1 MRVCITG
8 GLGYLGSKLTEK
20 LVNKGY
26 DVSIIDTQLYGV
38 FLKNDMLNKVKLI
51 KEDLLSFRNGDIQN
65 AIKES
70 DVVIHL
76 AGIVGD
82 PACDL
87 FKGKSIDINVN
98 GTKNVIKLCEKFN
111 KKLIFASTCS
121 VYGACD
127 KNSILTEKSKILPL
141 SIYALSKYTCE
152 GEIKRSKLKNYTIFR
167 MGTLYGLSPR
177 MRFDLVINTFIGKA
191 IFGGNIEIFGGDQ
204 YRPFLHLDDACNFY
218 LRAIEKDI
226 FPNKIFNLGG
236 NNFKIVDVGKE
247 IEKRLNCKAKVIK
260 EIKDPRNYKVDSSLA
275 IKTFEL
281 NFKKDIPYAIN
292 EIKEAIS
299 SKLISTNVDSNY
311 SNVEWLRKLW
321 TKC

>member
-1 MRVCITG
+1 MKVCITG

-20 LVNKGY
+20 LVNEGFE
-26 DVSIIDTQLYGV
+26 VSIIDSELYGTY
-38 FLKNDMLNKVKLI
+38 LKNHLLNKVKI
-51 KEDLLSFRNGDIQN
+51 VKEDILNSRNDEVQN
-65 AIKES
+65 TIKDS

-98 GTKNVIKLCEKFN
+98 GTKSIIKLCEKFN

-127 KNSILTEKSKILPL
+127 KDSILTEKSKILPL

-152 GEIKRSKLKNYTIFR
+152 GEIKRSKLNYTIFR
-167 MGTLYGLSPR
+167 MGTLYGASPR
-177 MRFDLVINTFIGKA
+177 MRFDLVVNTFIGKA
-191 IFGGNIEIFGGDQ
+191 LFGGGIEIFGGDQ

-218 LRAIEKDI
+218 LRCIEKNI
-226 FPNKIFNLGG
+226 FPNKIFNIGG
-236 NNFKIVDVGKE
+236 NNFKIVEVGKE
-247 IEKRLNCKAKVIK
+247 IEKRLNCNAKIIK

-275 IKTFEL
+275 MKTFGL
-281 NFKKDIPYAIN
+281 KFKRNIPYAIE
-292 EIKEAIS
+292 EIREAVS
-299 SKLISTNVDSNY
+299 SGLISTNCDPIYN
-311 SNVEWLRKLW
+311 NAEWLRKLW